1 MKKEWGYPT
10 PFLAAVIIDARIG
23 CNRIS
28 VPYFALTGH
37 IVIEGHHDEHASW
50 VIIVEFARRVA
61 LAL

>member
-23 CNRIS
+23 RNRIA

-37 IVIEGHHDEHASW
+37 IVEEPNHHVHASW
-50 VIIVEFARRVA
+50 MGIVEFARRVA

>member
-23 CNRIS
+23 RNRIA
-28 VPYFALTGH
+28 VQYFSFASY
-37 IVIEGHHDEHASW
+37 IVKERNHHVHASW
-50 VIIVEFARRVA
+50 VRIVEFARRVT